1 MFKKGSSALISNFF
15 LKHITSGETSDLF
28 NFPPKKYFSFV
39 KNMIES
45 TSFFSF
51 K

>member
-1 MFKKGSSALISNFF
+1 MFKKGSSALISDFL

-28 NFPPKKYFSFV
+28 NFPPKKYFTFV
-39 KNMIES
+39 KNMTES
-45 TSFFSF
+45 TSLFPF